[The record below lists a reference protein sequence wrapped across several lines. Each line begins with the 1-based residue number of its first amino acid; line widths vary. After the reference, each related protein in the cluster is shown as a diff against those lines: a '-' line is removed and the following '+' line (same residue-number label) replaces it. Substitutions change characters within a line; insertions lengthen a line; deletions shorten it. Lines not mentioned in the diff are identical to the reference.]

1 MKYICIDYGSK
12 RVGIAVSDD
21 SGAMGF
27 PKGEYPNN
35 DKLLDEVATIIQ
47 SEKIEG
53 IVMGE
58 SRNLDGSDNTI
69 MEEARAFAEA
79 LSKLSGKPLFYE
91 PEMFSTQEARRDIE
105 GVRGH
110 GAVDAKAASIILTT
124 FLERQKNMP
133 QPIVEEKKISI
144 DDLMKIEVSIGTV
157 LSAEKVEGSE
167 KLLKCSIDFGEESG
181 PRQIL
186 SGIQKYVPEPE
197 TLVGKQ
203 LAYVTNLAPRKIMG
217 MESNGM
223 LFAVG
228 EGETFAFLSPSS
240 PVPPGTK
247 AH

>member
-1 MKYICIDYGSK
+1 MKYICIDYGTK
-12 RVGIAVSDD
+12 RVGVAVSDD

-35 DKLLDEVATIIQ
+35 DKLIGELASLIQ
-47 SEKIEG
+47 DEKIEG
-53 IVMGE
+53 IVVGE
-58 SRNLDGSDNTI
+58 SKNLDGTDNPI
-69 MEEARAFAEA
+69 MVTARAFGET

-110 GAVDAKAASIILTT
+110 GAVDAKAASLILTT
-124 FLERQKNMP
+124 FLERQKHLP
-133 QPIVEEKKISI
+133 QPTVEEKKISI
-144 DDLMKIEVSIGTV
+144 DDLSKIEVSVGTV
-157 LSAEKVEGSE
+157 VSAEYVEGSE
-167 KLLKCSIDFGEESG
+167 KLLKCMIDFGEESG
-181 PRQIL
+181 PRQII
-186 SGIQKYVPEPE
+186 SGIRKYVTEPNDI
-197 TLVGKQ
+197 VGKQ

-217 MESNGM
+217 LESNGM

-228 EGETFAFLSPSS
+228 EGESFAFLSPSS